1 MRMLLASGD
10 SFIEGMA
17 DGTVAL
23 LVLITGLVVV
33 FLMLI
38 ALTLI
43 IKIYGTIVYN
53 VSNRKKEAP
62 KSEPVSAP
70 APLPQKAVVTAP
82 APAVEDGIP
91 GEVVAAIA
99 AAVYCVEGVSFSA
112 VKSIRRAKA
121 GGSRSAWGMA
131 GVLDNTRPF

>member
-43 IKIYGTIVYN
+43 IKIYGTIV
-53 VSNRKKEAP
+53 
-62 KSEPVSAP
+62 
-70 APLPQKAVVTAP
+70 
-82 APAVEDGIP
+82 
-91 GEVVAAIA
+91 
-99 AAVYCVEGVSFSA
+99 
-112 VKSIRRAKA
+112 
-121 GGSRSAWGMA
+121 
-131 GVLDNTRPF
+131 